1 MPRKVFTAGEVLA
14 AADVNEFL
22 MDQAVQ
28 SFAGTAARG
37 SAISSPVE
45 GMYTHLE
52 DTDSLQF
59 WNGSAWTTAALA
71 TGAGLVHLRTETF
84 TGVNFVS
91 LGSNADPVFSSLYDD
106 YKILFTSTHSTTAN
120 RTWTFRLR
128 ANTTDESG
136 GVYNFANIGRDANNV
151 DVNSN
156 GFNQTSARMNNNI
169 YYPGVAGVF
178 ELDIRNPFAAK
189 NTTATGHAIGVAV
202 DYYQNQLLGFG
213 VGNTNSYNGFT
224 VLNSSG
230 DFVDGQV
237 SVYGYRKA

>member
-1 MPRKVFTAGEVLA
+1 MAMVFPTSPTVGQVFTSAGR
-14 AADVNEFL
+14 
-22 MDQAVQ
+22 
-28 SFAGTAARG
+28 SW
-37 SAISSPVE
+37 I
-45 GMYTHLE
+45 
-52 DTDSLQF
+52 
-59 WNGSAWTTAALA
+59 WNGSAWDAPSA
-71 TGAGLVHLRTETF
+71 TNVLQVPIGLVHLRTATF

-120 RTWTFRLR
+120 RQWSFRVR

-136 GVYNFANIGRDANNV
+136 NVYNFANIGRDANNV

-156 GFNQTSARMNNNI
+156 GANQSSARMNNNV

-202 DYYQNQLLGFG
+202 DYYQNQVLGFG
-213 VGNTNSYNGFT
+213 IGNTTSYNGFT
-224 VLNSSG
+224 VLVNSG
-230 DFVDGQV
+230 NFVDGQV